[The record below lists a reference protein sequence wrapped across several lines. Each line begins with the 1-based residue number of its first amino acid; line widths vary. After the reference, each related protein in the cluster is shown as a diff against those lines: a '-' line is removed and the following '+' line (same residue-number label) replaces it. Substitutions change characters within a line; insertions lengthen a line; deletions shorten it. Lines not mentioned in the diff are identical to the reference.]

1 MAIHNS
7 AAAWNR
13 ALLDNAA
20 RPSGALVFAA
30 DDSGGLTTEQF
41 ERLKDELNQSYAGGA
56 NAGRPMVLEGGLTWQ
71 SMALSPAE
79 MDFAELKASAARDIA
94 LAFGVPP
101 MLLGRPASCCFIAAA
116 GSAPPRRPSRAEG
129 ALSIPKPGPRSPI
142 CSLP

>member
-1 MAIHNS
+1 
-7 AAAWNR
+7 
-13 ALLDNAA
+13 L
-20 RPSGALVFAA
+20 GALVFAA

-41 ERLKDELNQSYAGGA
+41 ERLKAELEQSYAGGA

-101 MLLGRPASCCFIAAA
+101 MLLGLQAKCCFIAAA
-116 GSAPPRRPSRAEG
+116 GSDRWRPTFPAAGPSSTPRRVQPSPN
-129 ALSIPKPGPRSPI
+129 S
-142 CSLP
+142 